1 MIYFHH
7 ANDYWTSRLPYEAIG
22 HINVCENKYVDL
34 WLNDGPALGINGSC
48 TAPSPWKS
56 CNESTYEVIIIN
68 MFSFQCCDCILDY
81 FNAMIK

>member
-1 MIYFHH
+1 LIYFHH

-56 CNESTYEVIIIN
+56 CNESTYEVIINIFPFN
-68 MFSFQCCDCILDY
+68 VVTAYLTIL
-81 FNAMIK
+81 ML